1 MKATVI
7 LKLDNGD
14 KILIK
19 EHNTQKV
26 LEEWIYTLS
35 HNPKFYIGIIDN
47 GQFAIG
53 MF

>member
-14 KILIK
+14 KILTK
-19 EHNTQKV
+19 EHDDQKV
-26 LEEWIYTLS
+26 LEDWIYTLS
-35 HNPKFYIGIIDN
+35 RNPKFYTGIIDN
-47 GQFAIG
+47 GQFAVG